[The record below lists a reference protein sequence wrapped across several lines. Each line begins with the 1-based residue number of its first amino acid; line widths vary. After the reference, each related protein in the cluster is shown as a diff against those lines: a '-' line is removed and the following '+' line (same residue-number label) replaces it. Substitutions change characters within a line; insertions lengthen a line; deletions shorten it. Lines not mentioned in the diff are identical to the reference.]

1 MYESIVS
8 AAEIDAYSS
17 QHQHQHQHHH
27 HHNEIML
34 HTSCQILVEIPTSHQ
49 CGTDPSGTP
58 SQSIVVPLSIPASQ
72 MPRNPRNGSQSR
84 IPQHPHTMDIVLST
98 YVRAAAKADKK
109 TNDHLHIIIAPA
121 TKRDCPS
128 RELLTKILRCQEFQT
143 FSP

>member
-17 QHQHQHQHHH
+17 QHHH

-34 HTSCQILVEIPTSHQ
+34 YISCQILVEIPTSHQ

-72 MPRNPRNGSQSR
+72 MPRNARNGSQSR
-84 IPQHPHTMDIVLST
+84 IPQHPHTVVIVL
-98 YVRAAAKADKK
+98 YVLQPRQTKK
-109 TNDHLHIIIAPA
+109 SNDHLHIITTPA
-121 TKRDCPS
+121 TKRNCPS
-128 RELLTKILRCQEFQT
+128 RELLKEKLSDGPEFQT